1 MLGLRAKILL
11 GFGGMLAIM
20 LIVSAVSS
28 FVFWRYSGATQQ
40 MLEQDLDS
48 VTACQDMARTLELC
62 NDVLEKS
69 LLSGGGDPVADAAS
83 LGALTARFNMALA
96 LQRASMNLPGEAEAT
111 DEVEQVWKEYLAV
124 LPAATDPTKTLE
136 ARREAY
142 NRIVQPKSQQVLD
155 GAQRITDRNR
165 ENVTSTQGEAQTL
178 ARQARFAVVVLA
190 VVAVVFAVAF
200 SLSIGQMILRPVG
213 ILTRSVQ
220 EIRQGN
226 LDASV
231 PIRSRDELGHL
242 AAAFNEMAEQL
253 RFFRRLDHEKIIR
266 TQRTTQLAIDSL
278 PDPVIVLNPQGGVEL
293 TNDAARR
300 CFALVPGV
308 ASTGQPPWLRQ
319 LVSRLATDAAAI
331 DPPTGYD
338 TGIHLRSEGEERYLL
353 PRAVPIRDEQGQL
366 IGATVVLNDVT
377 GLRRLDQ
384 MKSGLLSLVS
394 HELKTPL
401 TSMRMILHLLA
412 DGLGAPSLPPDTRD
426 LLITARDDSDR
437 LHQIVENLLDM
448 SRIESGKVLMELKPI
463 RLDELIA
470 RSVTALRPMFDE
482 HRVKLVVDQASTLTQ
497 TTVLADAT
505 RVGHVF
511 ANLLSN
517 ALRYTPADGSVRI
530 SAKVP
535 GNSDGFVEVAV
546 SDTGCGIPRQHLPR
560 VFEKF
565 FRVPGQSSGGGAGLG
580 LAIAKD
586 IVEAH
591 GGHITIDSE
600 ESRGTTLRFTL
611 QTVIANTTTGSPSPA
626 ASRPPQPA
634 EYSAP

>member
-11 GFGGMLAIM
+11 GFGGMLVIM

-40 MLEQDLDS
+40 MLEQDFNS
-48 VTACQDMARTLELC
+48 VTACQEMARTVELC

-69 LLSGGGDPVADAAS
+69 LLAGGGDPAADAAS
-83 LGALTARFNMALA
+83 LAALSARFNMALA
-96 LQRASMNLPGEAEAT
+96 MQRASMNLPGEAEAT
-111 DEVEQVWKEYLAV
+111 DAVEQVWKEYLAV
-124 LPAATDPTKTLE
+124 LPTATDPARSLE
-136 ARREAY
+136 SRRDAY

-155 GAQRITDRNR
+155 GAERITDRNR

-178 ARQARFAVVVLA
+178 ARHARFAVVVLA

-200 SLSIGQMILRPVG
+200 SLAIGQMILRPVG
-213 ILTRSVQ
+213 VLTRSVQ

-278 PDPVIVLNPQGGVEL
+278 PDPVIVLNPQGSVEL

-300 CFALVPGV
+300 CFPLAPGV
-308 ASTGQPPWLRQ
+308 ASNGQPPWLRQ
-319 LVSRLATDAAAI
+319 LVSRLSTDAAAI

-338 TGIHLRSEGEERYLL
+338 TGIHLRSDGGDERYLL

-412 DGLGAPSLPPDTRD
+412 DGLGAPSVSAETRD

-463 RLDELIA
+463 HLDELIA
-470 RSVTALRPMFDE
+470 RSVNALRPMFDE
-482 HRVKLVVDQASTLTQ
+482 HRVQLLVDQASTLTQ

-511 ANLLSN
+511 ANLLWN
-517 ALRYTPADGSVRI
+517 ALRYTPADGTVRI
-530 SAKVP
+530 SATVP
-535 GNSDGFVEVAV
+535 TNSDSFVEVAV
-546 SDTGCGIPRQHLPR
+546 GDTGSGIPRQHLPR

-565 FRVPGQSSGGGAGLG
+565 FRVPGQSGGGGAGLG

-591 GGHITIDSE
+591 GGRITIDSE
-600 ESRGTTLRFTL
+600 ESRGTTVRFTL
-611 QTVIANTTTGSPSPA
+611 QTASPPSAA
-626 ASRPPQPA
+626 ASPPPQPA
-634 EYSAP
+634 EFSAP

>member
-48 VTACQDMARTLELC
+48 VTACQDMARTVELC

-69 LLSGGGDPVADAAS
+69 LLAGGGDPVADAAS

-96 LQRASMNLPGEAEAT
+96 MQRASMNLPGEAEAT

-124 LPAATDPTKTLE
+124 LPTATDTTKTLE
-136 ARREAY
+136 ARRDSY

-155 GAQRITDRNR
+155 GAERITDRNR

-178 ARQARFAVVVLA
+178 ARHARFAVVVLA
-190 VVAVVFAVAF
+190 VVAVVFAVVF
-200 SLSIGQMILRPVG
+200 SLAIGQMILRPVG

-278 PDPVIVLNPQGGVEL
+278 PDPVIVLNPQGSVEL

-300 CFALVPGV
+300 CFALAPGV
-308 ASTGQPPWLRQ
+308 ASNVQPPWMRQ
-319 LVSRLATDAAAI
+319 LVSRLATDAAAV

-338 TGIHLRSEGEERYLL
+338 TGIHLRSEGDERYLL

-412 DGLGAPSLPPDTRD
+412 DGLGTPSLPPDTRD

-470 RSVTALRPMFDE
+470 RSVSALRPMFDE
-482 HRVKLVVDQASTLTQ
+482 HRVQLLVDQQSSTLTQ

-505 RVGHVF
+505 RIGHVF

-535 GNSDGFVEVAV
+535 SNSEGFVEVAV
-546 SDTGCGIPRQHLPR
+546 SDTGSGIPRQHLPR

-565 FRVPGQSSGGGAGLG
+565 FRVPGQSGGGGAGLG

-591 GGHITIDSE
+591 GGRITIDSE
-600 ESRGTTLRFTL
+600 ESRGTTVRFTL
-611 QTVIANTTTGSPSPA
+611 QTAGATADSPSLTTSPP
-626 ASRPPQPA
+626 SRPA
-634 EYSAP
+634 EYSAT